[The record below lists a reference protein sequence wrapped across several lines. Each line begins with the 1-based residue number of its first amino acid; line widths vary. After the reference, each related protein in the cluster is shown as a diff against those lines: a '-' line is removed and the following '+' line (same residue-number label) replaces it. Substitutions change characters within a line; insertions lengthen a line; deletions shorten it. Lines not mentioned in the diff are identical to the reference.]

1 MTAIPPYGIYDRLL
15 DEELTDTLN
24 RHPELRSVLGKLDF
38 EEQPARYADFI
49 GKVVGQALREEKDP
63 EVRLAL
69 CNRNRNLFSGM

>member
-1 MTAIPPYGIYDRLL
+1 MTGVLPYGLYDRLL
-15 DEELTDTLN
+15 DEDLRETLD
-24 RHPELRSVLGKLDF
+24 RVPELRSVLGKLDF